1 MSLPADTPLGQGPT
15 TPELEEAT
23 LPPPAR
29 PKRSGEESQETKPK
43 RSAQAWALLIADFVR
58 DELRA
63 GKRLPFPL
71 SIPPQTYGMSVRL
84 LQEVGMASAQREAE
98 AQGRGEPALPRWS
111 LRPSFREIGNS
122 APHIT
127 FTADLHKSLR
137 GRTSPELWSLATG
150 LYGAPSTALPPKAVS
165 PGMGTGKENCEAPA
179 AAAEHELYQTGDSDA
194 PFTTLD
200 RNYKVVVSQCRVCG
214 QVEGDLAPCCPGK
227 KAAPSPA
234 EHPFASL
241 PPGVAALELRE
252 DNIGTLEGL
261 LSDWIGGER

>member
-15 TPELEEAT
+15 TLATGEAAPS
-23 LPPPAR
+23 PPR
-29 PKRSGEESQETKPK
+29 PK

-71 SIPPQTYGMSVRL
+71 AIPPQTYGMSVRL

-111 LRPSFREIGNS
+111 LRPSFREIGNPH
-122 APHIT
+122 PHIT

-150 LYGAPSTALPPKAVS
+150 LYTG
-165 PGMGTGKENCEAPA
+165 GTGGPA
-179 AAAEHELYQTGDSDA
+179 
-194 PFTTLD
+194 
-200 RNYKVVVSQCRVCG
+200 K
-214 QVEGDLAPCCPGK
+214 
-227 KAAPSPA
+227 PSPA
-234 EHPFASL
+234 ATTPGTDAEKEHPFASL
-241 PPGVAALELRE
+241 PPGVAALELGE
-252 DNIGTLEGL
+252 DNIGSLEGL
-261 LSDWIGGER
+261 LSDWIGGEK